1 MFNGYRVSAEELVV
15 NGYGVAAEDE
25 RFGDG

>member
-15 NGYGVAAEDE
+15 NGYGVSAKDE
-25 RFGDG
+25 RFRDV